1 MVLFCMKDNTNT
13 NTNTTTMTHQS
24 CAKSHDQIDIE
35 LKKPHQLKDNN
46 IKEQKQQEE
55 DDTNIE
61 IAYLKKVVL
70 PIVEE
75 EESGRERLKRHRVE
89 MAGRVWIPDMWGQEE
104 YLKDWIDCTTF
115 DPPLISNSKIVT
127 ARTAL
132 VQEATRIQIPL

>member
-1 MVLFCMKDNTNT
+1 MVLFCMKENNTNT

-24 CAKSHDQIDIE
+24 STKSHDLIDLE
-35 LKKPHQLKDNN
+35 MKKPYQLK
-46 IKEQKQQEE
+46 EEEEE
-55 DDTNIE
+55 DDTKIE
-61 IAYLKKVVL
+61 IAYLKKMVL

-89 MAGRVWIPDMWGQEE
+89 MGGRVWIPDMWGQEE

>member
-1 MVLFCMKDNTNT
+1 MVLFCMKENNTNT

-24 CAKSHDQIDIE
+24 STKSHDLIDLE
-35 LKKPHQLKDNN
+35 MKKPHQLK
-46 IKEQKQQEE
+46 EEEE
-55 DDTNIE
+55 DDTKIE